1 MKWKGSGCL
10 KRKHLLA
17 SVITVMGIQLI
28 APAMIQAESL
38 DTLNQ
43 QEEQVTK
50 QSREISTEV
59 QAALTEV
66 NDAYQQ
72 VTNLQTQIADNQEK
86 LATLTTDIQ
95 KTQETVEK
103 RKAVVAERLKSIQI
117 NQASESKLEMLLNAK
132 SIQDFVNGVYAI
144 TVMQQSEKATIDS
157 LNEATQKLEDLKE
170 DAQTTQ
176 TTLEANQAELTD
188 KAQKLD
194 TKVAALQTELA
205 DKQDQ
210 LAQIASSK
218 LVEESRLKAE
228 AERAAKEKAEQEAE
242 QEAQAKAQA
251 EEPQKEQA
259 AKEAAAQKASEKAAQ
274 ATAETSKEETKTVAT
289 ETKPTETP
297 KVETSTPTET
307 PATETPATNG
317 KVVYVQ
323 ATAYSRAEPGSSNFT
338 FNGIDLRQN
347 PQVIAVDPSVIPI
360 GSIVNVEGYGTAIAA
375 DTGGAIKGNI
385 IDVHFPTVEQCTA
398 WGRKFNVKVTI
409 LN

>member
-1 MKWKGSGCL
+1 M

-50 QSREISTEV
+50 QSQEISTEV

-170 DAQTTQ
+170 EAQTTQ
-176 TTLEANQAELTD
+176 TTLEAKQAELTD
-188 KAQKLD
+188 KAQTLD

-228 AERAAKEKAEQEAE
+228 AERAAKEKAEQEA
-242 QEAQAKAQA
+242 QAKAQA
-251 EEPQKEQA
+251 EEAQKEQA
-259 AKEAAAQKASEKAAQ
+259 VKEAAAQKASEKAAQ

-297 KVETSTPTET
+297 KAETSTPTET

>member
-1 MKWKGSGCL
+1 
-10 KRKHLLA
+10 
-17 SVITVMGIQLI
+17 MGIQLL
-28 APAMIQAESL
+28 APTMIQAESL
-38 DTLNQ
+38 DALNQ
-43 QEEQVTK
+43 QEAQVTK
-50 QSREISTEV
+50 QSQEISAEV

-66 NDAYQQ
+66 NDAYQK
-72 VTNLQTQIADNQEK
+72 VTDLQTQIANNQEK
-86 LATLTTDIQ
+86 LATITSDIE
-95 KTQETVEK
+95 KTQATIEK

-117 NQASESKLEMLLNAK
+117 NQASDSKLEMLLNAK
-132 SIQDFVNGVYAI
+132 SIQDFINGVYAI
-144 TVMQQSEKATIDS
+144 TVMQQSEKATIES
-157 LNEATQKLEDLKE
+157 LNEATQKLENLKA

-176 TTLEANQAELTD
+176 KTLEANQAYLTTQ
-188 KAQKLD
+188 AQTLD

-228 AERAAKEKAEQEAE
+228 AERAAKEKAEQEA
-242 QEAQAKAQA
+242 QAKAQA
-251 EEPQKEQA
+251 EAAQKEQEA
-259 AKEAAAQKASEKAAQ
+259 EAAAKKAADEKTTQ
-274 ATAETSKEETKTVAT
+274 ATSESTKETQTTT
-289 ETKPTETP
+289 ETTQAEAPKTETTTPVETP
-297 KVETSTPTET
+297 K
-307 PATETPATNG
+307 AETPATNG

-323 ATAYSRAEPGSSNFT
+323 ATAYSRAEAGSSNFT

>member
-1 MKWKGSGCL
+1 
-10 KRKHLLA
+10 
-17 SVITVMGIQLI
+17 MGIQLL
-28 APAMIQAESL
+28 APTMIQAESL
-38 DTLNQ
+38 DALNQ
-43 QEEQVTK
+43 QEAQVTK
-50 QSREISTEV
+50 QSQEISAEV

-66 NDAYQQ
+66 NDAYQK
-72 VTNLQTQIADNQEK
+72 VTDLQTQIADNQEK
-86 LATLTTDIQ
+86 LATITSDIE
-95 KTQETVEK
+95 KTQATIEK

-117 NQASESKLEMLLNAK
+117 NQASDSKLEMLLNAK
-132 SIQDFVNGVYAI
+132 SIQDFINGVYAI
-144 TVMQQSEKATIDS
+144 TVMQQSEKATIES
-157 LNEATQKLEDLKE
+157 LNEATQKLEDLKA

-176 TTLEANQAELTD
+176 KTLEANQADLTTQ
-188 KAQKLD
+188 AQTLD

-228 AERAAKEKAEQEAE
+228 AERAAKEKAEQEA
-242 QEAQAKAQA
+242 QAKAQA
-251 EEPQKEQA
+251 EAAQKEQEA
-259 AKEAAAQKASEKAAQ
+259 EAAAKKAADEKTTQ
-274 ATAETSKEETKTVAT
+274 ATSESTKETQTTT
-289 ETKPTETP
+289 ETTQAEKPKTET
-297 KVETSTPTET
+297 TTET
-307 PATETPATNG
+307 TQAETPATNG

-323 ATAYSRAEPGSSNFT
+323 ATAYSRAEAGSSNFT

-385 IDVHFPTVEQCTA
+385 IDVHFPTVEQCRI

>member
-1 MKWKGSGCL
+1 
-10 KRKHLLA
+10 
-17 SVITVMGIQLI
+17 MGIQLL
-28 APAMIQAESL
+28 APTMIQAESL
-38 DTLNQ
+38 DALNQ
-43 QEEQVTK
+43 QEAQVTK
-50 QSREISTEV
+50 QSQEISAEV

-66 NDAYQQ
+66 NDAYQK
-72 VTNLQTQIADNQEK
+72 VTDLQTQIANNQEK
-86 LATLTTDIQ
+86 LATITSDIE
-95 KTQETVEK
+95 KTQATIEK

-117 NQASESKLEMLLNAK
+117 NQASDSKLEMLLNAK
-132 SIQDFVNGVYAI
+132 SIQDFINGVYAI
-144 TVMQQSEKATIDS
+144 TVMQQSEKATIES
-157 LNEATQKLEDLKE
+157 LNEATQKLEDLKA

-176 TTLEANQAELTD
+176 KTLEANQADLTTQ
-188 KAQKLD
+188 AQTLD

-228 AERAAKEKAEQEAE
+228 AERAAKEKAEQEA
-242 QEAQAKAQA
+242 QAKAQA
-251 EEPQKEQA
+251 EAAQKEQEA
-259 AKEAAAQKASEKAAQ
+259 EAAAKKAADEKTTQ
-274 ATAETSKEETKTVAT
+274 ATSESTKETQTTT
-289 ETKPTETP
+289 ETTQAEAPKTETTTPVETP
-297 KVETSTPTET
+297 K
-307 PATETPATNG
+307 AETPATNG

-323 ATAYSRAEPGSSNFT
+323 ATAYSRAEAGSSNFT

>member
-1 MKWKGSGCL
+1 M

-50 QSREISTEV
+50 QSQEISTEV

-95 KTQETVEK
+95 KTQETVQK

-188 KAQKLD
+188 KAQTLD

-228 AERAAKEKAEQEAE
+228 AERAAKEKAEQEA
-242 QEAQAKAQA
+242 QAKAQA
-251 EEPQKEQA
+251 EEAQKEQA
-259 AKEAAAQKASEKAAQ
+259 AKEAAAQKANEKTAQ
-274 ATAETSKEETKTVAT
+274 ATADTSKEETKTVAT

-297 KVETSTPTET
+297 KVETSTSTET
-307 PATETPATNG
+307 PTTETPATNG

-385 IDVHFPTVEQCTA
+385 IDVHFPTVEQCRI

>member
-1 MKWKGSGCL
+1 M
-10 KRKHLLA
+10 KRKHVLA
-17 SVITVMGIQLI
+17 SVITVMGIQLL
-28 APAMIQAESL
+28 APTMIQAESL
-38 DTLNQ
+38 DALNQ
-43 QEEQVTK
+43 QEAQVTK
-50 QSREISTEV
+50 QSQEISAEV

-66 NDAYQQ
+66 NDAYQK
-72 VTNLQTQIADNQEK
+72 VTDLQTQIANNQEK
-86 LATLTTDIQ
+86 LATITSDIE
-95 KTQETVEK
+95 KTQATIEK

-117 NQASESKLEMLLNAK
+117 NQASDSKLEMLLNAK
-132 SIQDFVNGVYAI
+132 SIQDFINGVYAI
-144 TVMQQSEKATIDS
+144 TVMQQSEKATIES
-157 LNEATQKLEDLKE
+157 LNEATQKLEDLKA

-176 TTLEANQAELTD
+176 KTLEANQADLTTQ
-188 KAQKLD
+188 AQTLD

-228 AERAAKEKAEQEAE
+228 AERAAKEKAEQEA
-242 QEAQAKAQA
+242 QAKAQA
-251 EEPQKEQA
+251 EAAQKEQEA
-259 AKEAAAQKASEKAAQ
+259 EAAAKKAADEKTTQ
-274 ATAETSKEETKTVAT
+274 ATSESTKETQTTT
-289 ETKPTETP
+289 ETTQAEAPKTETTTPVETP
-297 KVETSTPTET
+297 KAET
-307 PATETPATNG
+307 AATNG

-323 ATAYSRAEPGSSNFT
+323 ATAYSRAEAGSSNFT

-385 IDVHFPTVEQCTA
+385 IDVHFPTVEQCRI

>member
-1 MKWKGSGCL
+1 
-10 KRKHLLA
+10 
-17 SVITVMGIQLI
+17 MGIQLL
-28 APAMIQAESL
+28 APTMIQAESL

-43 QEEQVTK
+43 QEAQVTK
-50 QSREISTEV
+50 QSQEISAEV
-59 QAALTEV
+59 QVALTEV
-66 NDAYQQ
+66 NDAYQK
-72 VTNLQTQIADNQEK
+72 VTDLQTQIANNQEK
-86 LATLTTDIQ
+86 LATITSDIE
-95 KTQETVEK
+95 KTQATIEK

-117 NQASESKLEMLLNAK
+117 NQASDSKLEMLLNAK
-132 SIQDFVNGVYAI
+132 SIQDFINGVYAI
-144 TVMQQSEKATIDS
+144 TVMQQSEKATIES
-157 LNEATQKLEDLKE
+157 LNEATQKLEDLKA

-176 TTLEANQAELTD
+176 KTLEANQADLTTQ
-188 KAQKLD
+188 AQTLD

-228 AERAAKEKAEQEAE
+228 AERAAKEKAEQEA
-242 QEAQAKAQA
+242 QAKAQA
-251 EEPQKEQA
+251 EAAQKEQEA
-259 AKEAAAQKASEKAAQ
+259 EAAAKKAADEKTTQ
-274 ATAETSKEETKTVAT
+274 ATSESTKETQTTT
-289 ETKPTETP
+289 ETTQAEAPKTETTTPVETP
-297 KVETSTPTET
+297 KAET
-307 PATETPATNG
+307 AATNG

-323 ATAYSRAEPGSSNFT
+323 ATAYSRAEAGSSNFT

-385 IDVHFPTVEQCTA
+385 IDVHFPTVEQCRI

>member
-1 MKWKGSGCL
+1 M
-10 KRKHLLA
+10 KRKHVLA
-17 SVITVMGIQLI
+17 SVITVMGIQLL
-28 APAMIQAESL
+28 APTMIQAESL

-43 QEEQVTK
+43 QEAQVTK
-50 QSREISTEV
+50 QSQEISAEV

-66 NDAYQQ
+66 NDAYQK
-72 VTNLQTQIADNQEK
+72 VTDLQTQIANNQEK
-86 LATLTTDIQ
+86 LATITSDIE
-95 KTQETVEK
+95 KTQATIEK

-117 NQASESKLEMLLNAK
+117 NQASDSKLEMLLNAK
-132 SIQDFVNGVYAI
+132 SIQDFINGVYAI
-144 TVMQQSEKATIDS
+144 TVMQQSEKATIES
-157 LNEATQKLEDLKE
+157 LNEATQKLENLKA

-176 TTLEANQAELTD
+176 KTLEANQADLTTQ
-188 KAQKLD
+188 AQTLD

-228 AERAAKEKAEQEAE
+228 AERAAKEKAEQEA
-242 QEAQAKAQA
+242 QAKAQA
-251 EEPQKEQA
+251 EAAQKEQEA
-259 AKEAAAQKASEKAAQ
+259 EAAAKKAADEKTTQ
-274 ATAETSKEETKTVAT
+274 ATSESTKETQTKTETTQAEAPKT
-289 ETKPTETP
+289 ETTTPVETP
-297 KVETSTPTET
+297 KAET
-307 PATETPATNG
+307 AATNG

-323 ATAYSRAEPGSSNFT
+323 ATAYSRAEAGSSNFT

-385 IDVHFPTVEQCTA
+385 IDVHFPTVEQCRI

>member
-1 MKWKGSGCL
+1 M
-10 KRKHLLA
+10 KRKHVLA
-17 SVITVMGIQLI
+17 SVITVMGIQLL
-28 APAMIQAESL
+28 APTMIQAESL
-38 DTLNQ
+38 DALNQ
-43 QEEQVTK
+43 QEAQVTK
-50 QSREISTEV
+50 QSQEISAEV

-66 NDAYQQ
+66 NDAYQK
-72 VTNLQTQIADNQEK
+72 VTDLQTQIANNQEK
-86 LATLTTDIQ
+86 LATITSDIE
-95 KTQETVEK
+95 KTQATIEK

-117 NQASESKLEMLLNAK
+117 NQASDSKLEMLLNAK
-132 SIQDFVNGVYAI
+132 SIQDFINGVYAI
-144 TVMQQSEKATIDS
+144 TVMQQSEKATIES
-157 LNEATQKLEDLKE
+157 LNEATQKLEDLKA

-176 TTLEANQAELTD
+176 KTLEANQADLTTQ
-188 KAQKLD
+188 AQTLD

-228 AERAAKEKAEQEAE
+228 AERAAKEKAEQEA
-242 QEAQAKAQA
+242 QAKAQA
-251 EEPQKEQA
+251 EAAQKEQEA
-259 AKEAAAQKASEKAAQ
+259 EAAAKKAADAKTTQ
-274 ATAETSKEETKTVAT
+274 ATSESTKETQTTT
-289 ETKPTETP
+289 ETTQAEAPKTETTTPVETP
-297 KVETSTPTET
+297 KAET
-307 PATETPATNG
+307 PANNG

-323 ATAYSRAEPGSSNFT
+323 ATAYSRAEAGSSNFT

-347 PQVIAVDPSVIPI
+347 PQVIAVDPCVIPI

>member
-1 MKWKGSGCL
+1 M
-10 KRKHLLA
+10 KRKHVLA
-17 SVITVMGIQLI
+17 SVITVMGIQLL
-28 APAMIQAESL
+28 APTMIQAESL

-43 QEEQVTK
+43 QEAQVTK
-50 QSREISTEV
+50 QSQEISAEV
-59 QAALTEV
+59 QVALTEV
-66 NDAYQQ
+66 NDAYQK
-72 VTNLQTQIADNQEK
+72 VTDLQTQIANNQEK
-86 LATLTTDIQ
+86 LATITSDIE
-95 KTQETVEK
+95 KTQATIEK
-103 RKAVVAERLKSIQI
+103 RKAVVAERLKSVQI
-117 NQASESKLEMLLNAK
+117 NQASDSKLEMLLNAK
-132 SIQDFVNGVYAI
+132 SIQDFINGVYAI
-144 TVMQQSEKATIDS
+144 TVMQQSEKATIES
-157 LNEATQKLEDLKE
+157 LNEATQKLEDLKA

-176 TTLEANQAELTD
+176 KTLEANQADLTTQ
-188 KAQKLD
+188 AQTLD

-228 AERAAKEKAEQEAE
+228 AERAAKEKAEQEA
-242 QEAQAKAQA
+242 QAKAQA
-251 EEPQKEQA
+251 EAAQKEQEA
-259 AKEAAAQKASEKAAQ
+259 EAAAKKAADEKTTQ
-274 ATAETSKEETKTVAT
+274 ATSESTKETQTTT
-289 ETKPTETP
+289 ETTQAEAPKTETTTPVETP
-297 KVETSTPTET
+297 KAET
-307 PATETPATNG
+307 PKAETPATNG

-323 ATAYSRAEPGSSNFT
+323 ATAYSRAEAGSSNFT

>member
-1 MKWKGSGCL
+1 M

-50 QSREISTEV
+50 QSQEISTEV

-72 VTNLQTQIADNQEK
+72 VINLQTQIADNQEK

-95 KTQETVEK
+95 KTQETVGK

-170 DAQTTQ
+170 EAQTTQ

-188 KAQKLD
+188 KAQTLD

-228 AERAAKEKAEQEAE
+228 AERAAKEKAERAAKEKAE

-251 EEPQKEQA
+251 EEAQKEQA
-259 AKEAAAQKASEKAAQ
+259 AKESAAQKASEKAAQ

-297 KVETSTPTET
+297 KVETSTPAET

-385 IDVHFPTVEQCTA
+385 IDVHFPTVEQCRI

>member
-1 MKWKGSGCL
+1 
-10 KRKHLLA
+10 
-17 SVITVMGIQLI
+17 MGIQLL
-28 APAMIQAESL
+28 APTMIQAESL

-43 QEEQVTK
+43 QEAQVTK
-50 QSREISTEV
+50 QSQEISAEV

-66 NDAYQQ
+66 NDAYQK
-72 VTNLQTQIADNQEK
+72 VTDLQTQIANNQEK
-86 LATLTTDIQ
+86 LATITSDIE
-95 KTQETVEK
+95 KTQATIEK

-117 NQASESKLEMLLNAK
+117 NQASDSKLEMLLNAK
-132 SIQDFVNGVYAI
+132 SIQDFINGVYAI
-144 TVMQQSEKATIDS
+144 TVMQQSEKATIES
-157 LNEATQKLEDLKE
+157 LNEATQKLEDLKA

-176 TTLEANQAELTD
+176 KTLEANQADLTTQ
-188 KAQKLD
+188 AQTLD

-228 AERAAKEKAEQEAE
+228 AERAAKEKAEQEA
-242 QEAQAKAQA
+242 QAKAQA
-251 EEPQKEQA
+251 EAAQKEQEA
-259 AKEAAAQKASEKAAQ
+259 EAAAKKAADEKTTQ
-274 ATAETSKEETKTVAT
+274 ATSESTKETQTTT
-289 ETKPTETP
+289 ETTQAEAPKTETTTPVETP
-297 KVETSTPTET
+297 KAET
-307 PATETPATNG
+307 AATNG

-323 ATAYSRAEPGSSNFT
+323 ATAYSRAEAGSSNFT

-385 IDVHFPTVEQCTA
+385 IDVHFPTVEQCRI

>member
-1 MKWKGSGCL
+1 
-10 KRKHLLA
+10 
-17 SVITVMGIQLI
+17 MGIQLL
-28 APAMIQAESL
+28 APTMIQAESL

-43 QEEQVTK
+43 QEAQVTK
-50 QSREISTEV
+50 QSQEISAEV

-66 NDAYQQ
+66 NDAYQK
-72 VTNLQTQIADNQEK
+72 VTDLQTQIANNQEK
-86 LATLTTDIQ
+86 LATITSDIE
-95 KTQETVEK
+95 KTQATIEK

-117 NQASESKLEMLLNAK
+117 NQASDSKLEMLLNAK
-132 SIQDFVNGVYAI
+132 SIQDFINGVYAI
-144 TVMQQSEKATIDS
+144 TVMQQSEKATIES
-157 LNEATQKLEDLKE
+157 LNEATQKLENLKA

-176 TTLEANQAELTD
+176 KTLEANQADLTTQ
-188 KAQKLD
+188 AQTLD

-228 AERAAKEKAEQEAE
+228 AERAAKEKAEQEA
-242 QEAQAKAQA
+242 QAKAQA
-251 EEPQKEQA
+251 EAAQKEQEA
-259 AKEAAAQKASEKAAQ
+259 EAAAKKAADEKTTQ
-274 ATAETSKEETKTVAT
+274 ATSESTKETQTKTETTQAEAPKT
-289 ETKPTETP
+289 ETTTPVETP
-297 KVETSTPTET
+297 KAET
-307 PATETPATNG
+307 AATNG

-323 ATAYSRAEPGSSNFT
+323 ATAYSRAEAGSSNFT

-385 IDVHFPTVEQCTA
+385 IDVHFPTVEQCRI

>member
-1 MKWKGSGCL
+1 
-10 KRKHLLA
+10 
-17 SVITVMGIQLI
+17 MGIQLL
-28 APAMIQAESL
+28 APTMIQAESL

-43 QEEQVTK
+43 QEAQVTK
-50 QSREISTEV
+50 QSQEISAEV

-66 NDAYQQ
+66 NDAYQK
-72 VTNLQTQIADNQEK
+72 VTDLQTQIADNQEK
-86 LATLTTDIQ
+86 LATITSDIE
-95 KTQETVEK
+95 KTQVTIEK

-117 NQASESKLEMLLNAK
+117 NQASDSKLEMLLNAK
-132 SIQDFVNGVYAI
+132 SIQDFINGVYAI
-144 TVMQQSEKATIDS
+144 TVMQQSEKATIES

-170 DAQTTQ
+170 EAQTTQ
-176 TTLEANQAELTD
+176 TTLETNQAELTG
-188 KAQKLD
+188 KAQALD
-194 TKVAALQTELA
+194 TKVAALQIELA

-228 AERAAKEKAEQEAE
+228 AERAAKEKAEQEA
-242 QEAQAKAQA
+242 QAKAQA
-251 EEPQKEQA
+251 EEAKKEQVA
-259 AKEAAAQKASEKAAQ
+259 QEAAAKKASEKAAQ
-274 ATAETSKEETKTVAT
+274 ATSDSTKETQTTT
-289 ETKPTETP
+289 EITQAETP
-297 KVETSTPTET
+297 KTETTTPVETPK
-307 PATETPATNG
+307 AETPATNG

-323 ATAYSRAEPGSSNFT
+323 ATAYSRAEAGSSNFT

-385 IDVHFPTVEQCTA
+385 IDVHFPTVEQCRI

>member
-1 MKWKGSGCL
+1 
-10 KRKHLLA
+10 
-17 SVITVMGIQLI
+17 MGIQLL
-28 APAMIQAESL
+28 APTMIQAESL

-43 QEEQVTK
+43 QEAQVTK
-50 QSREISTEV
+50 QSQEISAEV

-66 NDAYQQ
+66 NDAYQK
-72 VTNLQTQIADNQEK
+72 VTDLQTQIANNQEK
-86 LATLTTDIQ
+86 LATITSDIE
-95 KTQETVEK
+95 KTQATIEK

-117 NQASESKLEMLLNAK
+117 NQASDSKLEMLLNAK
-132 SIQDFVNGVYAI
+132 SIQDFINGVYAI
-144 TVMQQSEKATIDS
+144 TVMQQSEKATIES
-157 LNEATQKLEDLKE
+157 LNEATQKLEDLKA

-176 TTLEANQAELTD
+176 KTLEANQADLTTQ
-188 KAQKLD
+188 AQTLD

-228 AERAAKEKAEQEAE
+228 AERAAKEKAEQEA
-242 QEAQAKAQA
+242 QAKAQA
-251 EEPQKEQA
+251 EAAQKEQEA
-259 AKEAAAQKASEKAAQ
+259 EAAAKKAADEKTTQ
-274 ATAETSKEETKTVAT
+274 ATSESTKETQTKTETTQAEAPKT
-289 ETKPTETP
+289 ETTTPVETP
-297 KVETSTPTET
+297 KAET
-307 PATETPATNG
+307 AATNG

-323 ATAYSRAEPGSSNFT
+323 ATAYSRAEAGSSNFT

-385 IDVHFPTVEQCTA
+385 IDVHFPTVEQCRI

>member
-1 MKWKGSGCL
+1 
-10 KRKHLLA
+10 
-17 SVITVMGIQLI
+17 MGIQLL
-28 APAMIQAESL
+28 APTMIQAESL
-38 DTLNQ
+38 DALNQ
-43 QEEQVTK
+43 QEAQVTK
-50 QSREISTEV
+50 QSQEISAEV

-66 NDAYQQ
+66 NDAYQK
-72 VTNLQTQIADNQEK
+72 VTDLQTQIANNQEK
-86 LATLTTDIQ
+86 LATITSDIE
-95 KTQETVEK
+95 KTQATIEK

-117 NQASESKLEMLLNAK
+117 NQASDSKLEMLLNAK
-132 SIQDFVNGVYAI
+132 SIQDFINGVYAI
-144 TVMQQSEKATIDS
+144 TVIES
-157 LNEATQKLEDLKE
+157 LNEATQKLEDLKA

-176 TTLEANQAELTD
+176 KTLEANQADLTTQ
-188 KAQKLD
+188 AQTLD

-228 AERAAKEKAEQEAE
+228 AERAAKEKAEQEA
-242 QEAQAKAQA
+242 QAKAQA
-251 EEPQKEQA
+251 EAAQKEQEA
-259 AKEAAAQKASEKAAQ
+259 EAAAKKAADEKTTK
-274 ATAETSKEETKTVAT
+274 ATSESTKETQTTT
-289 ETKPTETP
+289 ETTQAEAPKPETPTPVETP
-297 KVETSTPTET
+297 KAET
-307 PATETPATNG
+307 AATNG

-323 ATAYSRAEPGSSNFT
+323 ATAYSRAEAGSSNFT

>member
-1 MKWKGSGCL
+1 
-10 KRKHLLA
+10 
-17 SVITVMGIQLI
+17 MGIQLLT
-28 APAMIQAESL
+28 PTMIQAESL

-43 QEEQVTK
+43 QEAQVTK
-50 QSREISTEV
+50 QSQEISAEV

-66 NDAYQQ
+66 NDAYQK
-72 VTNLQTQIADNQEK
+72 VTDLQTQIADNQEK
-86 LATLTTDIQ
+86 LATITSDIE
-95 KTQETVEK
+95 KTQATIEK

-117 NQASESKLEMLLNAK
+117 NQASDSKLEMLLNAK
-132 SIQDFVNGVYAI
+132 SIQDFINGVYAI
-144 TVMQQSEKATIDS
+144 TVMQQSEKATIES
-157 LNEATQKLEDLKE
+157 LNEATQKLEDLKA

-176 TTLEANQAELTD
+176 KTLEANQADLTTQ
-188 KAQKLD
+188 AQTLD

-228 AERAAKEKAEQEAE
+228 AERAAKEKAEQEA
-242 QEAQAKAQA
+242 QAKAQA
-251 EEPQKEQA
+251 EAAQKEQEA
-259 AKEAAAQKASEKAAQ
+259 EAAAKKAADEKTTQ
-274 ATAETSKEETKTVAT
+274 ATSESTKETQTTT
-289 ETKPTETP
+289 ETTQAETP
-297 KVETSTPTET
+297 KTET
-307 PATETPATNG
+307 TTPAETPKAETPATNG

-323 ATAYSRAEPGSSNFT
+323 ATAYSRAEAGSSNFT

>member
-1 MKWKGSGCL
+1 
-10 KRKHLLA
+10 
-17 SVITVMGIQLI
+17 MGIQLL
-28 APAMIQAESL
+28 APTMIQAESL

-43 QEEQVTK
+43 QEAQVTK
-50 QSREISTEV
+50 QSQEISAEV

-66 NDAYQQ
+66 NDAYQK
-72 VTNLQTQIADNQEK
+72 VTDLQTQIADNQEK
-86 LATLTTDIQ
+86 LATITSDIE
-95 KTQETVEK
+95 KTQATIEK

-117 NQASESKLEMLLNAK
+117 NQASDSKLEMLLNAK
-132 SIQDFVNGVYAI
+132 SIQDFINGVYAI
-144 TVMQQSEKATIDS
+144 TVMQQSEKATIES
-157 LNEATQKLEDLKE
+157 LNEATQKLEDLKA

-176 TTLEANQAELTD
+176 KTLEANQADLTTQ
-188 KAQKLD
+188 AQTLD

-228 AERAAKEKAEQEAE
+228 AERAAKEKAEQEA
-242 QEAQAKAQA
+242 QAKAQA
-251 EEPQKEQA
+251 EAAQKEQEA
-259 AKEAAAQKASEKAAQ
+259 EAAAKKAADEKTTQ
-274 ATAETSKEETKTVAT
+274 ATSESTKETQTTT
-289 ETKPTETP
+289 ETTQAETP
-297 KVETSTPTET
+297 KTETTTPVETPK
-307 PATETPATNG
+307 AETPATNG

-323 ATAYSRAEPGSSNFT
+323 ATAYSRAEAGSSNFT

-385 IDVHFPTVEQCTA
+385 IDVHFPTVEQCRI